1 MIPFLVRHFV
11 AITSIFISN
20 NFKLRLSNSP
30 QGHRIATVIAVNPK
44 RDIILKLSNT
54 ECLPDDTKVRR
65 IKTLEKLN
73 GNHTLL
79 EHPGIFRQVCDFNS
93 KKLNLPPGYK
103 VETESDRVKKI
114 IQKNMKKLK
123 KNAKKSGF
131 APMDMINRYGKKAKH
146 SESDS
151 DSDSDGSE
159 DLKDQHERDS
169 DDDSS
174 QALFREPTFKFKK
187 RARQKGKPAHQLRDE
202 SSSLDSPRADSDS
215 STSGIREEDP
225 SRKSPSATTVKPM
238 TLLSL
243 RDTQDSDNS
252 DIDMKDTRTNISSKL
267 PTDKKVYFASSD
279 YDSGRDDSDIARAQM
294 SIREKENQ
302 LALLGLSD
310 DELPQAVFSTIKK
323 QQQPKKVSL
332 EKSPK
337 IWKHRLE
344 KKRLQKQYD
353 SDNSLSFHSSSLPV
367 KEKGRPKIPET
378 LSIEDFSSSSESDTK
393 KRKSLLIKKGSSK
406 GNTLETLSVEDFSS
420 SSESDTKKRK
430 ALLIKKGSSKGNTLS
445 IDDFSSDSEESSGPA
460 MIDVGNPRKRLKQG
474 STNPIR
480 VDLKQSENRTRN
492 RNSSIMSNQQSSQK
506 KTANRQVQKS
516 CLAISFRKY
525 N

>member
-1 MIPFLVRHFV
+1 M
-11 AITSIFISN
+11 
-20 NFKLRLSNSP
+20 
-30 QGHRIATVIAVNPK
+30 NPK
-44 RDIILKLSNT
+44 CDVILKLSNT

-73 GNHTLL
+73 GNYTLL

-93 KKLNLPPGYK
+93 KKLNLPPGYE

-131 APMDMINRYGKKAKH
+131 APMDMINRYGKKAKDSESDSE

-151 DSDSDGSE
+151 DGGE
-159 DLKDQHERDS
+159 DLKDQQERDS

-187 RARQKGKPAHQLRDE
+187 QARQKGKAAHQLTDE

-215 STSGIREEDP
+215 STSGIQEENP
-225 SRKSPSATTVKPM
+225 SRKLFSATTVKPM

-267 PTDKKVYFASSD
+267 RTDKKVYFASSD
-279 YDSGRDDSDIARAQM
+279 NDSGRDNSDIARAQM
-294 SIREKENQ
+294 SILEKENQ

-323 QQQPKKVSL
+323 QQQQQPKKVST
-332 EKSPK
+332 EKSPRM
-337 IWKHRLE
+337 WKHRLE
-344 KKRLQKQYD
+344 KRKLQKQYD
-353 SDNSLSFHSSSLPV
+353 SDNSLSFHSPV
-367 KEKGRPKIPET
+367 KEKGRPKIPES
-378 LSIEDFSSSSESDTK
+378 LSVEDSSSSESDIK
-393 KRKSLLIKKGSSK
+393 KMKSRLIKKASSK
-406 GNTLETLSVEDFSS
+406 ENILETLSVEESP

-430 ALLIKKGSSKGNTLS
+430 ALLIKKGSSKGNILS

-460 MIDVGNPRKRLKQG
+460 MIRVRNPRKRLKQG

-516 CLAISFRKY
+516 CLAISFKKY